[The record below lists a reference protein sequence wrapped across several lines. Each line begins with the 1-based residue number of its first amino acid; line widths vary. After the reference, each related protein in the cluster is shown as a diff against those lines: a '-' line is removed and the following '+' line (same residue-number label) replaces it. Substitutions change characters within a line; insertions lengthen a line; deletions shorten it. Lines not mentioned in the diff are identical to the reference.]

1 MLQRS
6 GISID
11 IGGGRY
17 SSMDALL
24 PSLLFRVENLKSNFF
39 LVHGLGVRI
48 DWLMVI
54 AKHRINKTNVCN
66 KKVAGSQ
73 LLHLISSFSLK
84 LALYFLHGCLQYWL
98 ISLLNIATM
107 LSGLIV
113 MSLGSDWTSRS
124 TVWSFTLLPLMMIPD
139 DVKMLT
145 SSTSWM
151 MMFMK
156 ARYDVISLPTS
167 MQRHLNAR
175 INIMKQCLLMIMRGS
190 LRRPELKLPLN
201 EASLRLLVSLTLNRT
216 PAALIVVAECRVLIL

>member
-54 AKHRINKTNVCN
+54 AKHRINKTN
-66 KKVAGSQ
+66 
-73 LLHLISSFSLK
+73 
-84 LALYFLHGCLQYWL
+84 YWL